1 MTDFLTSQRV
11 VVARPASRVA
21 LWWASKRPDDIAD
34 YDVDW
39 TWHLYSAG
47 ELANAYAQQRA
58 GKAVGVVPA
67 DKIVA
72 SLFLLPVGTLEG
84 PDQNPSTFVEV
95 RTKVWLAGGDDGLIY
110 TVVNR
115 VTTAAGRT
123 MDQNVQL
130 KVKTK

>member
-1 MTDFLTSQRV
+1 M

-21 LWWASKRPDDIAD
+21 LWWPNKGPSDTAD
-34 YDVDW
+34 FDVDW
-39 TWHLYSAG
+39 TWRLYSAG

-58 GKAVGVVPA
+58 GKAVDVVPA

-72 SLFLLPVGTLEG
+72 SVFLLPVGTLEG
-84 PDQNPSTFVEV
+84 PEHKPSTFVQA
-95 RTKVWLAGGDDGLIY
+95 RTKVWLAGGDGGVIY

-123 MDQNVQL
+123 MDQSVQL